1 MSNRKVSRDTA
12 GVGGRTRG
20 SWRGFPA
27 GFSQDDDAVGF
38 SPRAIAASR
47 IRCVALG
54 RGCIGE
60 LTRRCGF
67 RGAHVCAG
75 SADGGRRSDGRAER
89 ALSFQRASLSPTLTA
104 SAMLTQSR
112 WCHRSLGA
120 FQKAALVENP
130 LLAVLRICA
139 TLGSATAR
147 ASLGLQQRV
156 HCATGLDLN
165 AVLLD
170 FGCVLFFSFWQG
182 GTGKQAEQNE
192 KQHEAQN
199 ERQRLGPALSSSSR
213 VFKRLPGNCP
223 GGFGCPWRRS
233 IGR

>member
-1 MSNRKVSRDTA
+1 MSNRKVSRDTV

-67 RGAHVCAG
+67 RGDHVCAG

-89 ALSFQRASLSPTLTA
+89 AVSFQRASLSPILTA

-112 WCHRSLGA
+112 WCHRSPGA

-147 ASLGLQQRV
+147 VSLGLQQRGV
-156 HCATGLDLN
+156 RCATMGKCVAMTEW
-165 AVLLD
+165 AVKP
-170 FGCVLFFSFWQG
+170 VLTSAVFRSWG
-182 GTGKQAEQNE
+182 RGREQ
-192 KQHEAQN
+192 HT
-199 ERQRLGPALSSSSR
+199 RSRCFPRLAIPRA
-213 VFKRLPGNCP
+213 
-223 GGFGCPWRRS
+223 
-233 IGR
+233 